1 MTRRQFT
8 HRGPL

>member
-1 MTRRQFT
+1 V